1 MFDQLHKL
9 TVQQDAVFKNLD
21 AKQMMI
27 LRCAACL
34 LLVLAFIYEIG
45 PNSKRM
51 NTMDDGECMRDQ
63 TFVWTTS
70 INQWFLSE
78 ESKQFTRKYIIYASF
93 LMDFTTLSGLI
104 VFYLR
109 CNTLR
114 PIVAFIFFQLTRNLI

>member
-1 MFDQLHKL
+1 
-9 TVQQDAVFKNLD
+9 
-21 AKQMMI
+21 
-27 LRCAACL
+27 
-34 LLVLAFIYEIG
+34 
-45 PNSKRM
+45 
-51 NTMDDGECMRDQ
+51 MDDGECMRDQ

-70 INQWFLSE
+70 INEWFLSE